1 MLGESK
7 NIDKVRSKVNNLV
20 TPFELVRFDIFD
32 PNKQSD
38 WQSLM
43 SSFQTNVEQME
54 QQAVQFIDE
63 SFRTL
68 RSSEG
73 AFDLLQKYQNI
84 GSRGAITDTLMKKF
98 GEILSQFEKE
108 LDTINQLFISRRAAP
123 PIYKSFPK
131 VAGAIHW
138 SRSLFEKIKHAVLK
152 FQVTSY
158 NVILELN
165 SRNFLE

>member
-1 MLGESK
+1 MHILTPLGESK
-7 NIDKVRSKVNNLV
+7 SIDRVRTKVTNLV
-20 TPFELVRFDIFD
+20 TPFEIVRFDIFD
-32 PNKQSD
+32 PSKQSD

-43 SSFQTNVEQME
+43 VSFQSNVEQME
-54 QQAVQFIDE
+54 QQAIQFIDE

-84 GSRGAITDTLMKKF
+84 GSREAIKNTLMRKF

-108 LDTINQLFISRRAAP
+108 LDSINQLFVSRRDSP

-138 SRSLFEKIKHAVLK
+138 SRSLFQKIKHAVLK
-152 FQVTSY
+152 FQVQ
-158 NVILELN
+158 
-165 SRNFLE
+165 